1 VFTTSDFPAENPRTQ
16 TRNYSYTQQLPHIR
30 KKMRIRFNIIC
41 FLFISSYLFGQSK
54 KDCKQLLKKEITSAT
69 FSENIDEYLLDIQT
83 LIKCEFEEIDLQ
95 IFMGPKGN
103 MSFIAG
109 QLVQF
114 AGESTKNEVYTF
126 ENLKETLQSIK
137 NNPEYSN
144 VVKKVQAQN
153 TLLKKNALGENWE
166 VDKQLLKNMGLAG
179 IELDDF
185 NSIIKENENKPYSE
199 IFIVYSDTLNARTER
214 QISENQKKIKELK
227 KQNPES
233 VEWVK
238 GLLSYDNYELGLK
251 KSKELNKPIL
261 LYFNGYA
268 VVNARKI
275 EEYVLSEFEIQDYIN
290 KNLVFVSLLVD
301 DKTKLEG
308 NQKFYSDFLDKEIK
322 TIGQKNMELQMS
334 KYKANS
340 QPLFILLDLEGNEIS
355 RIGYTRDIN
364 EFSDFL
370 K

>member
-1 VFTTSDFPAENPRTQ
+1 
-16 TRNYSYTQQLPHIR
+16 
-30 KKMRIRFNIIC
+30 MRIQFNIIC
-41 FLFISSYLFGQSK
+41 FLFISSCLFGQSK

-69 FSENIDEYLLDIQT
+69 FSENIDEYLLDVQT

-95 IFMGPKGN
+95 IFMGPKRN

-109 QLVQF
+109 HLFQF

-144 VVKKVQAQN
+144 VVKIVRAQN
-153 TLLKKNALGENWE
+153 TLLQKNASSKNWE
-166 VDKQLLKNMGLAG
+166 ADEQLLKNMGLAG
-179 IELDDF
+179 TQLNDF
-185 NSIIKENENKPYSE
+185 YSIIKENENKPYSE

-214 QISENQKKIKELK
+214 QITENQKEVTELK
-227 KQNPES
+227 EQNPDS
-233 VEWVK
+233 VEWIK
-238 GLLSYDNYELGLK
+238 GLLSYNTYELGLK
-251 KSKELNKPIL
+251 KSMELNKPIL

-268 VVNARKI
+268 CVNARKI
-275 EEYVLSEFEIQDYIN
+275 EDYILSEYKIQDYIN
-290 KNLVFVSLLVD
+290 KNLVFISLLVD

-322 TIGQKNMELQMS
+322 TAGQKNMELQMS

-340 QPLFILLDLEGNEIS
+340 QPLFILLDLDGNEIS

-364 EFSDFL
+364 EFSNFV
-370 K
+370 KQTEE

>member
-1 VFTTSDFPAENPRTQ
+1 
-16 TRNYSYTQQLPHIR
+16 
-30 KKMRIRFNIIC
+30 MRIQFNIIC
-41 FLFISSYLFGQSK
+41 FLFISSCAFGQSK

-69 FSENIDEYLLDIQT
+69 FSENIDEYLIDVQT

-95 IFMGPKGN
+95 IFMGPKGD

-109 QLVQF
+109 HLVQF
-114 AGESTKNEVYTF
+114 AGESTKNEIYTF
-126 ENLKETLQSIK
+126 ENLRETLQSIK

-144 VVKKVQAQN
+144 VVKIVQAQN
-153 TLLKKNALGENWE
+153 TLIKKNAYSENWK
-166 VDKQLLKNMGLAG
+166 VDKQLLKNMGLDG
-179 IELDDF
+179 IALDDF
-185 NSIIKENENKPYSE
+185 YSIIKENENKPYSE
-199 IFIVYSDTLNARTER
+199 IFIVYSDTLNARNEK
-214 QISENQKKIKELK
+214 QMIANQTKINELK
-227 KQNPES
+227 KQNPKS

-238 GLLSYDNYELGLK
+238 GLLSYNTYELGLK

-275 EEYVLSEFEIQDYIN
+275 EEYVLSEYEIQDYIN

-301 DKTKLEG
+301 DKKELEES
-308 NQKFYSDFLDKEIK
+308 QKFYSDFLKKEVT

-340 QPLFILLDLEGNEIS
+340 QPLFVLLDLEGNEIS
-355 RIGYTRDIN
+355 RIGYTREID
-364 EFSDFL
+364 EFSDFI
-370 K
+370 KQAQE